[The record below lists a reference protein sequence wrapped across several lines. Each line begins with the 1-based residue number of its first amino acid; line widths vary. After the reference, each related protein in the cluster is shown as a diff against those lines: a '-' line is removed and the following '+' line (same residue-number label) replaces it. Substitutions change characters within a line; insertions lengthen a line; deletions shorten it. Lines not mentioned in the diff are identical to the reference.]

1 MEKLTP
7 EKEARIK
14 ELYGE
19 GAYEQYLNAENA
31 VKGKDHLPQ
40 IEREYLIGQSYEGAN
55 SYTKQQHRHIDQ
67 IVKGTE
73 PTQEQIDAIAM
84 DAAKNIL
91 G

>member
-1 MEKLTP
+1 MNVTQEQLD
-7 EKEARIK
+7 RIR

-19 GAYEQYLNAENA
+19 TAYNQYLSAENA
-31 VKGKDHLPQ
+31 VKGKDHLSQ
-40 IEREYLIGQSYEGAN
+40 LDREYVIGQSYEGAN

-73 PTQEQIDAIAM
+73 PTQEQIDAISM
-84 DAAKNIL
+84 DAARNIL

>member
-19 GAYEQYLNAENA
+19 NAIEQYIKAENA

-40 IEREYLIGQSYEGAN
+40 IEREYLIGQAYGTPNAR
-55 SYTKQQHRHIDQ
+55 TKEQHRSIAN
-67 IVKGTE
+67 IIEGKE
-73 PTQEQIDAIAM
+73 PTQEEINTIADEALKQII
-84 DAAKNIL
+84 
-91 G
+91 